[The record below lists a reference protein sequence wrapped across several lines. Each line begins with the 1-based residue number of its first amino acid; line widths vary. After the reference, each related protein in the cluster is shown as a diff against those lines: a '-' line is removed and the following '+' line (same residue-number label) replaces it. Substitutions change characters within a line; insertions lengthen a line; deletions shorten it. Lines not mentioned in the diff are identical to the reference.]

1 MKNNEIYDKF
11 RNKVFI
17 LESRYLIL
25 VFCKKLGLARPLENT
40 VTLHHSALMQCTG
53 KTLVA

>member
-1 MKNNEIYDKF
+1 MKNSEIYDKF

-25 VFCKKLGLARPLENT
+25 VFCKKLGLARPLEYT
-40 VTLHHSALMQCTG
+40 VSLHHSALMQCTG
-53 KTLVA
+53 KT